1 MFAAA
6 QYSVTPTKRT
16 HSRLPERAQV
26 LDAHEK
32 PVACRRPSP
41 TQVIQSKSTAVTRRG
56 NEVNAQLR
64 FFGFPPESVVGP
76 IKTCLP
82 FPPLGIS
89 RGLQNLSPRVTGII
103 AEYENLR
110 SLLTLSV
117 PARTGMP
124 LS

>member
-32 PVACRRPSP
+32 PVACRPSP

-56 NEVNAQLR
+56 NELNPQLC
-64 FFGFPPESVVGP
+64 FFGF
-76 IKTCLP
+76 LP
-82 FPPLGIS
+82 S
-89 RGLQNLSPRVTGII
+89 QLSDQLRLVS
-103 AEYENLR
+103 R
-110 SLLTLSV
+110 SLPSEFHEV
-117 PARTGMP
+117 CRI
-124 LS
+124 